1 MTTSIVFISD
11 NYLAISKLCYALRQ
25 HYTVSV
31 QSTESIRNA
40 QNPFAEFNCAII
52 DYTHGPIE
60 IKTKPPIFTIGL
72 VDDPDRQATIQ
83 LLQLTDLSL
92 NSTTP
97 IEHLCHY
104 LQPAYHQLIQSALIP
119 VQSSILFI
127 GPFHTCLSQFT
138 TQLLPFNCLH
148 APTALAGISLWRNPA
163 KNIRLVLIDQAIDDA
178 IIHHEIQLSCT
189 TILMYGSRPTPPSA
203 QYFNRG
209 YHGIIA
215 HPNDLIAEL
224 IDIAS
229 IPKPIVS
236 SQQNATFIME
246 DIHHKRTQKL
256 AQDYQRLPTIYQEK
270 ISRSTAISR
279 INATT
284 FKDTLATLCH
294 DAGQPQPS
302 YKPQPVLLIGTA
314 LTPVMQSL
322 KPHVFAPYLVP
333 TIEAAMHAIQ
343 MTDFSAIVTP
353 IMLPD
358 GMIQNWLVPIYEH
371 LFIRNVVS
379 KTIVI
384 SHDHQLKTI
393 TQLMRRHVNHRLLDP
408 VDPHELV
415 RILEP
420 WALEFFYIQSC
431 YTVLNALRKNHC
443 NQSLKS
449 ALNHHLDP
457 ELISLL

>member
-1 MTTSIVFISD
+1 
-11 NYLAISKLCYALRQ
+11 
-25 HYTVSV
+25 
-31 QSTESIRNA
+31 
-40 QNPFAEFNCAII
+40 
-52 DYTHGPIE
+52 
-60 IKTKPPIFTIGL
+60 
-72 VDDPDRQATIQ
+72 
-83 LLQLTDLSL
+83 
-92 NSTTP
+92 
-97 IEHLCHY
+97 
-104 LQPAYHQLIQSALIP
+104 
-119 VQSSILFI
+119 
-127 GPFHTCLSQFT
+127 
-138 TQLLPFNCLH
+138 
-148 APTALAGISLWRNPA
+148 
-163 KNIRLVLIDQAIDDA
+163 
-178 IIHHEIQLSCT
+178 
-189 TILMYGSRPTPPSA
+189 
-203 QYFNRG
+203 
-209 YHGIIA
+209 
-215 HPNDLIAEL
+215 
-224 IDIAS
+224 
-229 IPKPIVS
+229 
-236 SQQNATFIME
+236 
-246 DIHHKRTQKL
+246 
-256 AQDYQRLPTIYQEK
+256 
-270 ISRSTAISR
+270 
-279 INATT
+279 
-284 FKDTLATLCH
+284 
-294 DAGQPQPS
+294 
-302 YKPQPVLLIGTA
+302 
-314 LTPVMQSL
+314 MQSL
-322 KPHVFAPYLVP
+322 KPQVFAPYLVP